1 MQGAL
6 PPRTLTE
13 YINYTD
19 EGDSPA
25 FKVVNNPYFDQENRV
40 LIIEVE
46 EGVLSD
52 SVPPAWL
59 GSFKIPL
66 NEFEKGNTYN
76 EPINIDWRQVSS
88 DGGNQRAVDV
98 AQVECPGYRVTVSGA
113 ALQSTCATVCSRRPC
128 IGAISPSQHR
138 FAMFGFICATQSC
151 V

>member
-13 YINYTD
+13 YINYSD
-19 EGDSPA
+19 EEDSPA
-25 FKVVNNPYFDQENRV
+25 FKVANNPYFDQENRV

-46 EGVLSD
+46 EGVSSD

-66 NEFEKGNTYN
+66 NEFEKCNTYN

-88 DGGNQRAVDV
+88 DGALRKGEIQLEVK
-98 AQVECPGYRVTVSGA
+98 RVRTPSQYIETKKDEELTDA
-113 ALQSTCATVCSRRPC
+113 HPSESWRRPQRC
-128 IGAISPSQHR
+128 TCR
-138 FAMFGFICATQSC
+138 
-151 V
+151 